1 MPSITETTDSGFY
14 VTHLRNNVR
23 LSCRCKTRKDSEEA
37 LRKMMEDVVVSLP
50 RKQVHFLPDKI
61 LIIKKGIMKDK
72 KYRNPYIMTDF
83 DFDIQKRVL
92 KNNTI

>member
-23 LSCRCKTRKDSEEA
+23 LSCRCKTMAESEET
-37 LRKMMEDVVVSLP
+37 LRKMVEDVVVCLP

-61 LIIKKGIMKDK
+61 LIIKKGKLNDK
-72 KYRNPYIMTDF
+72 KYRNPYIMTDY
-83 DFDIQKRVL
+83 DFDIQKKVL
-92 KNNTI
+92 KN